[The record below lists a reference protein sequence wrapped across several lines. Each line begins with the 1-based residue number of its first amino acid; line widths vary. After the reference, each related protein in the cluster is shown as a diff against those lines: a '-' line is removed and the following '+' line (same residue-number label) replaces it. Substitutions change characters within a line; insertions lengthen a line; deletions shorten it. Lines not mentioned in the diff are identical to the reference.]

1 MTNSPTK
8 RAVRRCPSCGSRVAE
23 FASVCEVCG
32 HEFGTTQAIPP
43 VQPKTERMAAPANQ
57 TASMKPV
64 GRPSLLARLPWG
76 VIGVIAVIVGLLG
89 GTLFL
94 LRGGGLAATAS
105 PTIQV
110 IVNTPDGAQ
119 AGITAEAAV
128 ALPTDTPVPETPTPA
143 PTATP
148 IPPQEYTIVAGD
160 TCGGIAQKF
169 SVDLDEFLALNG
181 INANCLIRAGDTV
194 KIPVPAPTA
203 GPTSEGATA
212 QPTLPPNAGPTGT
225 VPPLIT
231 HKVASGDTCIE
242 IAQRY
247 NVTVEFLR
255 AQNNLDENCALSI
268 GQELHLV
275 FATATPEF
283 TVTPFVLQTP
293 TPRAGYPA
301 PVLVAPQ
308 NGAVF
313 GEGDALVTLQWL
325 TVGLLKP
332 DEWYVVQV
340 QPSRAITVP
349 LYQTKATS
357 LKLTQDLLAGNSEDK
372 VTWFVQVRRRAGADA
387 NGNPSYADVSPP
399 SEVRVFTWR
408 KPLNTP
414 TPTPEPG

>member
-1 MTNSPTK
+1 M
-8 RAVRRCPSCGSRVAE
+8 AE

-43 VQPKTERMAAPANQ
+43 VQPKTERVAKPAMQ
-57 TASMKPV
+57 TTQTEPV
-64 GRPSLLARLPWG
+64 KQPTLLARLPWG
-76 VIGVIAVIVGLLG
+76 VIGVIAVIAGLLVG
-89 GTLFL
+89 AMLL
-94 LRGGGLAATAS
+94 LRNGGLASTIS

-110 IVNTPDGAQ
+110 IVNTPVGGQ
-119 AGITAEAAV
+119 VILTAEAPTT
-128 ALPTDTPVPETPTPA
+128 LPTETLVPATPTSA

-148 IPPQEYTIVAGD
+148 VPPVEYTIVAGD

-169 SVDLDEFLALNG
+169 GVGLNELLAFNG
-181 INANCLIRAGDTV
+181 IDENCLIRAGDTL
-194 KIPVPAPTA
+194 KIPVPTPTA
-203 GPTSEGATA
+203 GPTVEGATA

-225 VPPLIT
+225 VPAIIT
-231 HKVASGDTCIE
+231 HKVESGDTCLA

-268 GQELHLV
+268 GQELNLV

-293 TPRAGYPA
+293 TPRAGYAA

-308 NGAVF
+308 NGAAF
-313 GEGDALVTLQWL
+313 SEGDTLITLQWL

-332 DEWYVVQV
+332 EEWYVVHV
-340 QPSRAITVP
+340 QPSKAITVP

-357 LKLTQDLLAGNSEDK
+357 LKLTQDLLAGNTEDK
-372 VTWFVQVRRRAGADA
+372 VTWFVQVKRRAGNDA
-387 NGNPSYADVSPP
+387 NGNPVYEDVGPP
-399 SEVRVFTWR
+399 SEARTFTWR
-408 KPLNTP
+408 KPISTP
-414 TPTPEPG
+414 TPTPG

>member
-1 MTNSPTK
+1 MGNPSNK

-43 VQPKTERMAAPANQ
+43 VQPKTERMAKPATQ
-57 TASMKPV
+57 TAQAEPV
-64 GRPSLLARLPWG
+64 RQPSLLARLPWG
-76 VIGVIAVIVGLLG
+76 VIGVIVVIAGLLIG
-89 GTLFL
+89 AMLL
-94 LRGGGLAATAS
+94 LRGGGLTQTAS
-105 PTIQV
+105 PTIEV
-110 IVNTPDGAQ
+110 LLTTPDAAQ
-119 AGITAEAAV
+119 AGITAEAPTT
-128 ALPTDTPVPETPTPA
+128 LPTDTPLPATPTPA

-169 SVDLDEFLALNG
+169 GVGLSELLAFNG
-181 INANCLIRAGDTV
+181 IDENCLIRAGDTI
-194 KIPVPAPTA
+194 KIPVPQPTA
-203 GPTSEGATA
+203 GPTPEGATA

-225 VPPLIT
+225 VPAIIT
-231 HKVASGDTCIE
+231 HKVESGDTCLA

-268 GQELHLV
+268 GQELQLV

-293 TPRAGYPA
+293 TPRAGYVA

-308 NGAVF
+308 NGAAF
-313 GEGDALVTLQWL
+313 SEGDTLVTLQWL

-340 QPSRAITVP
+340 QPSKAITVP

-357 LKLTQDLLAGNSEDK
+357 LKLTQDLLAGNTEDK
-372 VTWFVQVRRRAGADA
+372 VTWFVQVKRRAGNDA
-387 NGNPSYADVSPP
+387 GGNPTYEDVSPP
-399 SEVRVFTWR
+399 SEVRSFTWR
-408 KPLNTP
+408 RPVSTP
-414 TPTPEPG
+414 TPTPG

>member
-1 MTNSPTK
+1 
-8 RAVRRCPSCGSRVAE
+8 VAE

-43 VQPKTERMAAPANQ
+43 VQPKTERMPPATQAAPAE
-57 TASMKPV
+57 PV
-64 GRPSLLARLPWG
+64 RQPSLLSRLPWG
-76 VIGVIAVIVGLLG
+76 VFGVIAVIAGLLIG
-89 GTLFL
+89 AMLL
-94 LRGGGLAATAS
+94 LRNGGLGATLQ

-110 IVNTPDGAQ
+110 IVNTPEGVQ
-119 AGITAEAAV
+119 AGVPAEAPT
-128 ALPTDTPVPETPTPA
+128 ALPTDTPVPATPTPA

-169 SVDLDEFLALNG
+169 GVGLSELLAFNG
-181 INANCLIRAGDTV
+181 IDENCLIRAGDTI
-194 KIPVPAPTA
+194 KIPVPQPTA
-203 GPTSEGATA
+203 GPTPEGATA

-225 VPPLIT
+225 VPALIT
-231 HKVASGDTCIE
+231 HIVVSGDTCLA

-255 AQNNLDENCALSI
+255 AQNGLDENCALSI
-268 GQELHLV
+268 GQELKLV

-293 TPRAGYPA
+293 TPRAGYAA

-308 NGAVF
+308 NGAAF
-313 GEGDALVTLQWL
+313 KEADTLVTLQWL
-325 TVGLLKP
+325 TVGLLKQ

-340 QPSRAITVP
+340 QPGKAITVP

-357 LKLTQDLLAGNSEDK
+357 LKLTQDLLAGNTEDT
-372 VTWFVQVRRRAGADA
+372 VTWFVQVKRRAGSDA
-387 NGNPSYADVSPP
+387 NGNPVYEDVSPP
-399 SEVRVFTWR
+399 SEVRNFTWR
-408 KPLNTP
+408 KPISTP
-414 TPTPEPG
+414 TPTPG